1 MNRNNNYGSAVSL
14 HLIFIKK
21 TAHRHLLFTFASY
34 DITVKQ
40 HPKRRNNMSEEIRN
54 DGIENTAESTAAAET
69 SATSSAEQNAQTST
83 QQSYTSNP
91 QYGYAPVTDRT
102 ANLAQQE
109 QGQYNTGYYTSVHRE
124 TPASG
129 SMYSYPQYTNTPN
142 NESYQTNKKKEKKKG
157 HAGLVICCILLSLV
171 CGIAG
176 AFGGLFLYNEYMVE
190 DQPAEDTTPT
200 VNTDGSNTVIFEAVD
215 REIPKEVS
223 EAGTVA
229 AVASIALPSVV
240 EIRTEAVTNNS
251 FYGQYVTE
259 GAGSGVII
267 SEDGY
272 IVTNNHV
279 ISGASNINVRLTNGE
294 EYKAKLIG
302 TDAQTD
308 IAVIKIEAEKL
319 TPAVFGDSS
328 TLIIGELTV
337 AIGNPLGELGGTV
350 TDGIISALD
359 REITVEGENMVLLQT
374 NAAVSPG
381 NSGGGLFN
389 SNGELIGVVNA
400 KSSGSSV
407 EGLGF
412 AIPINTAKVIIKD
425 LIEKGYVTGR
435 PSIGITI
442 VEVTTDYQ
450 RFMYGVNEYGV
461 YIQKAL
467 NEEFKAGDRIIAIDG
482 NSVSTSSDIKSV
494 LSGHSVG
501 DKVTVTVSRK
511 NKIID
516 VEVTLIDSAE
526 NTLSTEG

>member
-1 MNRNNNYGSAVSL
+1 
-14 HLIFIKK
+14 
-21 TAHRHLLFTFASY
+21 
-34 DITVKQ
+34 
-40 HPKRRNNMSEEIRN
+40 MSDEIRN
-54 DGIENTAESTAAAET
+54 DGFENTAENVKPAPENAVGEKTSFEQAASNGYQQPVNNPT
-69 SATSSAEQNAQTST
+69 YGYSSA
-83 QQSYTSNP
+83 QSNEF
-91 QYGYAPVTDRT
+91 
-102 ANLAQQE
+102 AQQ
-109 QGQYNTGYYTSVHRE
+109 QGQYNNGYYTSVHSQNP
-124 TPASG
+124 TSG
-129 SMYSYPQYTNTPN
+129 AMYSYPQYNQQPIP
-142 NESYQTNKKKEKKKG
+142 KKEKKKG
-157 HAGLVICCILLSLV
+157 HAGLVICCILLSLI
-171 CGIAG
+171 CGVAG
-176 AFGGLFLYNEYMVE
+176 AFGGLFLYNEYMV
-190 DQPAEDTTPT
+190 DDTEENNTPT
-200 VNTDGSNTVIFEAVD
+200 INNNNSGTVIYEAID
-215 REIPKEVS
+215 RELPKDVT

-229 AVASIALPSVV
+229 TVASTALPSVV
-240 EIRTEAVTNNS
+240 EIRTEAVVNNN

-267 SEDGY
+267 SADGY

-279 ISGASNINVRLTNGE
+279 ISGASNINVRLNNGK
-294 EYKAKLIG
+294 EYKAKLVG

-308 IAVIKIEAEKL
+308 IAVIKIEPTEAL
-319 TPAVFGDSS
+319 VPAVFGDSS
-328 TLIIGELTV
+328 KLIIGELTV

-389 SNGELIGVVNA
+389 ANGELIGIVNA

-435 PSIGITI
+435 PSLGISI
-442 VEVTTDYQ
+442 VEITTDYQ
-450 RFMYGVNEYGV
+450 RFMYGVSDYGV

-494 LSGHSVG
+494 LSGHAVG
-501 DKVTVTVSRK
+501 DKITVTVSRK

-516 VEVTLIDSAE
+516 VEVTLIDSVD
-526 NTLSTEG
+526 NTLSAEK